1 MNERNCIEFFRGSCA
16 KPEGNIETFL
26 CPIDANHSFI
36 GKELVIEDDF
46 SIIYY
51 FIPFSNNDAILLTC
65 VEEDGKLTE
74 SFDGY
79 SQRDLEILRPSFPN
93 TIRAIFDGNN
103 ANLTNFA
110 IVRLDSN
117 GHEFDC
123 VATKVS
129 NVDILDLETDYILM
143 KAVELCSFASDVIG
157 ELDWDR
163 VTFGQKARIV
173 GNAMLRGAQ
182 TAIKVYKIDN
192 LLNRIL

>member
-26 CPIDANHSFI
+26 CPIDAKHSFI
-36 GKELVIEDDF
+36 GKELVIEDDC

-51 FIPFSNNDAILLTC
+51 FIPFSNNDAILLAC
-65 VEEDGKLTE
+65 VEENGKLTE
-74 SFDGY
+74 SFEDY
-79 SQRDLEILRPSFPN
+79 SQKDLEILYPSFPK

-103 ANLTNFA
+103 ANLTNYA

-129 NVDILDLETDYILM
+129 NVDFLDLETDYLLM
-143 KAVELCSFASDVIG
+143 KAAELCSFASDVIG

-163 VTFGQKARIV
+163 VTFWQKARIV
-173 GNAMLRGAQ
+173 GNAMLQGAQ